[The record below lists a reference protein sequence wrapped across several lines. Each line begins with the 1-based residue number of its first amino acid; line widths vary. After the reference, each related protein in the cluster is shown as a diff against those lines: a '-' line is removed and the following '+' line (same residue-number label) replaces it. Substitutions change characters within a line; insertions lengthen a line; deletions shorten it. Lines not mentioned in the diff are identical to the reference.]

1 MGNVIKKLLIGL
13 VVGGSLAGLSR
24 AFEFP
29 LIFQMMFFAH
39 AMFGAAV
46 FMLLDAGSVRTMKGG
61 KSVIAVVV
69 FYIVL
74 CTVFVAGASMWPQ
87 FDPED
92 EKGKIAKIL
101 EPKRRATEQG
111 KADELIARA
120 KALDEQVKALE
131 VRLKS
136 LGGDQATNVRA
147 IGTPPVTPVAPPG
160 PTNAATGDFMRIGEE
175 QWQLHECYNCHK
187 LKGEGGKKRG
197 PELDNIGS
205 YLTADEIK
213 QKIFNPKSFMAEGFE
228 KDWEK
233 GKMPDK
239 FKDVMEDSDA
249 TALATWLSTF
259 KNTAVKTP
267 RPIKKL

>member
-13 VVGGSLAGLSR
+13 VVGGSLVGLSR
-24 AFEFP
+24 ALEFP
-29 LIFQMMFFAH
+29 LIFQMMFFGQ

-46 FMLLDAGSVRTMKGG
+46 FMLLDAGPVRTMNGG

-101 EPKRRATEQG
+101 EPKRKATEQG

-131 VRLKS
+131 VRLKA
-136 LGGDQATNVRA
+136 LGGDQPTNVPV
-147 IGTPPVTPVAPPG
+147 IGAPPVAPVAPPG
-160 PTNAATGDFMRIGEE
+160 PTNTANGDFMKVGEE

-249 TALATWLSTF
+249 MALATWLSTF
-259 KNTAVKTP
+259 KNTSVNTP
-267 RPIKKL
+267 RPIKKQ

>member
-1 MGNVIKKLLIGL
+1 MGNVIKKLSIGL
-13 VVGGSLAGLSR
+13 VVGGALVGLSR
-24 AFEFP
+24 WLEFP
-29 LIFQMMFFAH
+29 FVFQMMFFSQ

-46 FMLLDAGSVRTMKGG
+46 FMLLDAPSIRTMSGA
-61 KSVIAVVV
+61 KSVVATVM

-74 CTVFVAGASMWPQ
+74 CTVFISGASMWPQ

-101 EPKRRATEQG
+101 EPKRKATEQG
-111 KADELIARA
+111 KAEELIARV

-131 VRLKS
+131 VQLKA
-136 LGGDQATNVRA
+136 LGGDS
-147 IGTPPVTPVAPPG
+147 PVTKAPQ
-160 PTNAATGDFMRIGEE
+160 TGTSPIVTSKEPIKEPIVDFARIGEE
-175 QWQLHECYNCHK
+175 QWQLQECYNCHK

-205 YLTADEIK
+205 YLTVAEIK
-213 QKIFNPKSFMAEGFE
+213 QKIMDPKSFMAEGFE

-239 FKDVMEDSDA
+239 FKDVMEDSDI
-249 TALATWLSTF
+249 TALASWLSTF
-259 KNTAVKTP
+259 KNTSVNTP
-267 RPIKKL
+267 KPIKKK

>member
-1 MGNVIKKLLIGL
+1 MGNVIKKLSIGL
-13 VVGGSLAGLSR
+13 VVGGALVGLAR

-29 LIFQMMFFAH
+29 FIFQMMFFGQSL
-39 AMFGAAV
+39 FGAAV
-46 FMLLDAGSVRTMKGG
+46 FILLDAPSVRTMSGM
-61 KSVIAVVV
+61 KSAIAIVV
-69 FYIVL
+69 FYSVL
-74 CTVFVAGASMWPQ
+74 CTVFVSGASMWPQ

-101 EPKRRATEQG
+101 APKRAATEQG
-111 KADELIARA
+111 KADELIART

-131 VRLKS
+131 VRLMA
-136 LGGDQATNVRA
+136 LGVDHQMAKAAPVGA
-147 IGTPPVTPVAPPG
+147 PPVVAK
-160 PTNAATGDFMRIGEE
+160 AATGDFMKVGEE

-205 YLTADEIK
+205 YLTAAEIK
-213 QKIFNPKSFMAEGFE
+213 QKIFYPKSYMAEGFE
-228 KDWEK
+228 KEWEK

-249 TALATWLSTF
+249 TALASWLSTF
-259 KNTAVKTP
+259 KNTSVNTP
-267 RPIKKL
+267 KPIKKM